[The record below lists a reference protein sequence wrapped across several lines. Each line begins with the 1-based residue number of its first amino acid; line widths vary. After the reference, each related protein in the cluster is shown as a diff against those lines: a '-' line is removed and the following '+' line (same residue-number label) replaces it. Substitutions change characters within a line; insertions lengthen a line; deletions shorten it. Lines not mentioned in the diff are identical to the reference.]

1 MNVQYQPNPQYI
13 LSTFILFFIIHSI
26 QVGIGIQGFQ
36 RIIFLEAKQDAWI
49 SVIIAGLFTHV
60 VVMIMIKTLQLYR
73 PTDIYGIH
81 NEVYGKWIGKIVN
94 SLYIVY
100 CLWMFVI
107 VLINYIEVMQTWV
120 FPIVPTWIFSI
131 SILLLVIYGV
141 SGGLRVIVGASF
153 FSIIL
158 SVWMLGFIGFPIRF
172 ADYHHLLP
180 VMESS
185 ITSILKGTHKM
196 TLTVIGFEILYVVYP
211 FLKEREKVSKFAHLG
226 IAGTNLLYLIVILIT
241 ITYFS
246 PGQLENTIWPTLSL
260 FKIVKL
266 PFIERT
272 EYVAV
277 SFWLL
282 IILPNLMLY
291 FWAAI
296 RGVRRTFEKKRK
308 GLIWVFS
315 FVIFFVSLFFNS
327 RSKINQFNDLFA
339 SMAFYI
345 TFCYPFILYILA
357 LIKKK
362 MTSHKEKLE

>member
-1 MNVQYQPNPQYI
+1 MKVQYQPNPQYI
-13 LSTFILFFIIHSI
+13 LNTFILFFIIHSI

-36 RIIFLEAKQDAWI
+36 RIIFIEAKHDAWI
-49 SVIIAGLFTHV
+49 SVVLAGLFTHV
-60 VVMIMIKTLQLYR
+60 VVMIMIKTLQLYG

-94 SLYIVY
+94 SLYILY

-120 FPIVPTWIFSI
+120 FPIVPTWVFSI

-141 SGGLRVIVGASF
+141 TGGLRVIVGACF

-158 SVWMLGFIGFPIRF
+158 SVWMLGVIGFPLRF
-172 ADYHHLLP
+172 SDYHHLLP

-185 ITSILKGTHKM
+185 ISSILKGTHKM
-196 TLTVIGFEILYVVYP
+196 TLTIIGFEILYVVYP

-226 IAGTNLLYLIVILIT
+226 IAGTNLLYLMVILIT

-246 PGQLENTIWPTLSL
+246 AGQLENTIWPTLSL

-282 IILPNLMLY
+282 IILPNLLLY
-291 FWAAI
+291 FWAAV

-308 GLIWVFS
+308 GLILIFS
-315 FVIFFVSLFFNS
+315 FVIFLVSLFFNS
-327 RSKINQFNDLFA
+327 RTKINQFNDLFA

-362 MTSHKEKLE
+362 MASLKEK

>member
-1 MNVQYQPNPQYI
+1 MKVQYQPNPPYI
-13 LSTFILFFIIHSI
+13 LSTFLLFFIIHSI

-36 RIIFLEAKQDAWI
+36 RVIFIEARQDAWI
-49 SVIIAGLFTHV
+49 SVVLAGFFTHI
-60 VVMIMIKTLQLYR
+60 VVMVMMKTLRLYG

-81 NEVYGKWIGKIVN
+81 NEVYGKWIGKLVN
-94 SLYIVY
+94 CFYILY
-100 CLWMFVI
+100 CLWIFVT

-120 FPIVPTWIFSI
+120 FPHVPTWLFSI

-141 SGGLRVIVGASF
+141 TGGLRVIVGACF
-153 FSIIL
+153 FSVIL
-158 SVWMLGFIGFPIRF
+158 SAWMLGFIVYPLRF

-196 TLTVIGFEILYVVYP
+196 TLTIIGFEILYVVYP
-211 FLKEREKVSKFAHLG
+211 FLKEKGKVTKFAHLG
-226 IAGTNLLYLIVILIT
+226 IAGTNFLYLIVILTSI
-241 ITYFS
+241 IYFS

-291 FWAAI
+291 LWAAV
-296 RGVRRTFEKKRK
+296 RGVRRTFEKKTK
-308 GLIWVFS
+308 GYIWFFSIIIFLGSLVFTT
-315 FVIFFVSLFFNS
+315 
-327 RSKINQFNDLFA
+327 RPKINQFNEFFA
-339 SMAFYI
+339 STAFYI

-362 MTSHKEKLE
+362 ITSLKEKEK